1 MSTRA
6 ALYLRVSTTM
16 TLRAGKSGR
25 YRYYACSARAR
36 VGAVRCKGNVLP
48 MPKLDDLVTDTL
60 LARVL
65 APERVA
71 ELVREVRRDEKQAH
85 GGLSTQLRETV
96 ARERELVSSNDRLL
110 KAIEEGVAADRL
122 RERIH
127 SLEASLAEAR
137 DTKRILQKRAVAN
150 DRPVSPQEIIKTTA
164 YLSNLLRHGEFQLRK
179 VYLRMFIDT
188 IEVTDGEIVITGSKR
203 AAAKAVEEAAKR
215 PSNTVPVYMQDWRP

>member
-1 MSTRA
+1 
-6 ALYLRVSTTM
+6 M

-25 YRYYACSARAR
+25 YRYYACSGRAR

-65 APERVA
+65 APDRVA

-85 GGLSTQLRETV
+85 GGLSTQLREVV
-96 ARERELVSSNDRLL
+96 ARERELTSSLDRLV
-110 KAIEEGVAADRL
+110 KAIEEGVAPNRV

-127 SLEASLAEAR
+127 SLEMSLGEAR
-137 DTKRILQKRAVAN
+137 DTKRSLQKRAAAN
-150 DRPVSPQEIIKTTA
+150 DRPVSSQEIVKTTE

-179 VYLRMFIDT
+179 VYLQMFIDAV
-188 IEVTDGEIVITGSKR
+188 EVTDGEIIITGSKR
-203 AAAKAVEEAAKR
+203 AAAKAVEGTAKK
-215 PSNTVPVYMQDWRP
+215 PSNTVPVYMQDWRPRRDLNARPPD